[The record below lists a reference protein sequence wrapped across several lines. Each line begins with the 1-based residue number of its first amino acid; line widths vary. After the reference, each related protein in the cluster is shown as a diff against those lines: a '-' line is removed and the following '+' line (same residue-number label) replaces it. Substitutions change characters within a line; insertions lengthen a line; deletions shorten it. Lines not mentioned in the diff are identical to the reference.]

1 MASFSISRLQLLQL
15 HHDLAVDVLSFPME
29 GKVVP
34 NVKLVAASSESGGFC
49 CSSCQQN
56 KPCAKAIWLARG
68 QAWRKTCPW
77 LQGGFNGSTNFFGLG
92 CSVCAMMHL
101 RKPREAAHYLEA
113 DMGKSSSNE
122 GGTAFA
128 TFTVVPSMCMKA
140 SRFRRH
146 ASSKLHQAAVRAA
159 DSTKFPI
166 TSSAIVEFREAL
178 QQMRRGRSA
187 RDMLDGVLSDRVL
200 LIRWCISEAVLQ
212 KYRAF
217 LRTAEAIC
225 LMRDCRDGR
234 LLMRFRASRASDLQ
248 AH

>member
-1 MASFSISRLQLLQL
+1 MSNSSRQ
-15 HHDLAVDVLSFPME
+15 ALSP
-29 GKVVP
+29 
-34 NVKLVAASSESGGFC
+34 AASAVHPASRTSRVQRQSGW
-49 CSSCQQN
+49 
-56 KPCAKAIWLARG
+56 PEAKLGARHARG
-68 QAWRKTCPW
+68 CR
-77 LQGGFNGSTNFFGLG
+77 GGFNGSTNFFGLG

-225 LMRDCRDGR
+225 LTRDCRDGR

-248 AH
+248 AP